1 MKNTASM
8 FWLTREMMRET
19 AIITSSVTTKEK
31 ENFEKK
37 LFLLRYLAKPPIAAK
52 ILKEQ
57 PSIPSKEPMTIVK

>member
-1 MKNTASM
+1 
-8 FWLTREMMRET
+8 MRET

-57 PSIPSKEPMTIVK
+57 PSIPSKEPMTIDK